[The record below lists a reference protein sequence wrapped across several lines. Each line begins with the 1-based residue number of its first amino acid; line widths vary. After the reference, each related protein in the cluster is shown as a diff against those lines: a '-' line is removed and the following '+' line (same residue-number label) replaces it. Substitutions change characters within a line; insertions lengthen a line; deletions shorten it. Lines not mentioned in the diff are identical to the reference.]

1 MKKKRNRS
9 VDLKEQQFNRIIAEA
24 KKIYENE
31 GISGLNIQNIA
42 EQVGTVKGNLY
53 NYVKSKRELWY
64 ALLYQETNKFSE
76 KMLEIIKNHKDDSI
90 SLIENL
96 IKFMIIDFQI
106 QFPSIHKMLN
116 ETPPSAK
123 KIGKFERK
131 FKNLNF
137 LKPII
142 TAIDLAKSRNELIQL
157 KSEYLASYFWIICHG
172 TYYEMNNTKSIG
184 MNIDLR
190 DFVFNQL
197 KDQLKYVYTT
207 AAKREEYV
215 FKERNSRIRRVN
227 ISKIRSIPW

>member
-1 MKKKRNRS
+1 M
-9 VDLKEQQFNRIIAEA
+9 
-24 KKIYENE
+24 
-31 GISGLNIQNIA
+31 
-42 EQVGTVKGNLY
+42 Y

-207 AAKREEYV
+207 AAKEKNMSLKSEIHESDELIFLR
-215 FKERNSRIRRVN
+215 
-227 ISKIRSIPW
+227 